1 MPGRA
6 FTPGV
11 EDPSSQ
17 LRVSFS
23 IVPFDKVEKG
33 LSWLLDSVLE
43 AFVEAQLPLT
53 PDDLQNNIQASLFS
67 ESPCSAPRCRWLL
80 VSRSDF
86 DCIRSPPARFLKSVA
101 SHLASR
107 HSAPSSTPQ
116 ELGLL
121 AVGLTLG
128 DLP

>member
-86 DCIRSPPARFLKSVA
+86 DCIRSPPRAFRSL
-101 SHLASR
+101 SHLISQVGIQRQAR
-107 HSAPSSTPQ
+107 HHKSSGCWRSA
-116 ELGLL
+116 
-121 AVGLTLG
+121 
-128 DLP
+128 